1 MGLQCYYLANSIYCV
16 LHYLSN
22 KMNYYKRLSKEDVK
36 KKFPLIITDD
46 RMLEQYKV
54 NCLKLSNGV
63 NLLILDIDLCTL
75 ITA

>member
-1 MGLQCYYLANSIYCV
+1 
-16 LHYLSN
+16 
-22 KMNYYKRLSKEDVK
+22 MNYYKRLSKEDVK

-75 ITA
+75 ITV